1 MKWLLRKM
9 RTFKQS
15 QEFKMKN
22 HRLFN
27 IFVAIALIVLIGIT
41 VREVAA
47 TTAVVSL
54 TDSSDEVC
62 VSLPSHSSVHTE
74 YVKEMGIWMT
84 YTDEGPTGIDG
95 GLIHLLSNSRNCSQ

>member
-1 MKWLLRKM
+1 
-9 RTFKQS
+9 
-15 QEFKMKN
+15 MKN

-54 TDSSDEVC
+54 TDSSDEV
-62 VSLPSHSSVHTE
+62 VSVCLHTLRF
-74 YVKEMGIWMT
+74 IPNT
-84 YTDEGPTGIDG
+84 
-95 GLIHLLSNSRNCSQ
+95 